1 MGIQTDIQRKD
12 GIVIF
17 SIIDKGL
24 NHNNSASLKE
34 KILLE
39 IADGNTKIIL
49 DLHQVEEMD
58 TSGLGVLTFG
68 KRQANSTSGDIILVG
83 INPGVQSLLNIAQL
97 TRVFQ
102 IFDTKDEAIAAF
114 GE

>member
-1 MGIQTDIQRKD
+1 MEIKTDIQRTE
-12 GIVIF
+12 GVVVF
-17 SIIDKGL
+17 SILDKGL

-34 KILLE
+34 KIFLE
-39 IADGNTKIIL
+39 IADGNTKIVL
-49 DLHQVEEMD
+49 DLHQVYEMD

-68 KRQANSTSGDIILVG
+68 KRQANSTDGNIVLVG

-97 TRVFQ
+97 TRVFE

-114 GE
+114 SK

>member
-1 MGIQTDIQRKD
+1 MEIQAKIQRTE

-17 SIIDKGL
+17 SITDKGL
-24 NHNNSASLKE
+24 NHNNAASLKE
-34 KILLE
+34 KIFLE

-68 KRQANSTSGDIILVG
+68 KRQANSANGNIMLVG
-83 INPGVQSLLNIAQL
+83 INPGVQSLLRIAQL
-97 TRVFQ
+97 TRVFE
-102 IFDTKDEAIAAF
+102 IFDSQDEAVAAF
-114 GE
+114 SK